1 MIQRFKFPLAAA
13 AVLALSW
20 AALASVLGQK
30 AAPAKPRPGGTLRI
44 KAYGTRFNP
53 VFDPASS
60 TTHFFIAEQLFD
72 GLLNLDKDFNI
83 TAGLADRWIVAD
95 RQQRHIFFLK
105 KGVRFHHGTEVTADD
120 VKFSLERLVQRRPD
134 NLYYQ
139 YFTTRVVG
147 AADYFEGRAAEVTG
161 FRVIDKYTFEIQ
173 WLRPYVSGLYFL
185 AMYYCKILP
194 RDLLIAQG
202 PAFFDKPQ
210 GTGPFMFD
218 YWVRDTRLEIVGVRL
233 KRNDSYFGKK
243 PYLDA
248 VEYSPGFSEDQFR
261 RGDVH
266 IMPPPS
272 EAILSRYPKLE
283 NVSLRTAFLGF
294 SCGLPPFDRPEVRR
308 ALALG
313 LDRERLAQAAASVA
327 SPTEVLNNFIPPSLP
342 GFGPRPEF
350 PFDRPRAQ
358 SLLAEAA
365 KGGPARV
372 VVPIVPEL
380 QASRPV
386 YDALARELTELGLRP
401 EIRKLRSIDDVGDLR
416 VPFLILIDWAMDFP
430 DPEDIV
436 SPLFD
441 SRAVLN
447 VLTMGYGRMD
457 LDRLLERS
465 EVEPGY
471 EARTRLFREMEDLL
485 AADLPALPLYTTKV
499 RLSLQPS
506 VHGARTPALGF
517 FFLNIKEIWLE
528 R

>member
-1 MIQRFKFPLAAA
+1 MNQRFKIPLAAA
-13 AVLALSW
+13 AVLALGW
-20 AALASVLGQK
+20 AAFASVLGQK
-30 AAPAKPRPGGTLRI
+30 ATPQKPRLGGTLRI
-44 KAYGTRFNP
+44 KAYGRQFNN

-83 TAGLADRWIVAD
+83 TAGLAERWIVAD

-105 KGVRFHHGTEVTADD
+105 QGVRFHHGTELTADD
-120 VKFSLERLVQRRPD
+120 VKYSLERLVQKRPD

-147 AADYFEGRAAEVTG
+147 AADYFEGRAAEVAG

-185 AMYYCKILP
+185 AMYYCKVLP
-194 RDLLIAQG
+194 RDLLVAQG

-210 GTGPFMFD
+210 GTGPFKFD
-218 YWVRDTRLEIVGVRL
+218 YWVRNPRLEVVGVRL

-261 RGDVH
+261 EGDVH

-283 NVSLRTAFLGF
+283 NTSLRIAFLGF
-294 SCGLPPFDRPEVRR
+294 SCGRPPFDRPEVRR

-313 LDRERLAQAAASVA
+313 LDRERLARAAGSVA
-327 SPTEVLNNFIPPSLP
+327 SPTEVMNNFIPPLLP
-342 GFGPRPEF
+342 GFGPRPGL
-350 PFDRPRAQ
+350 PFDRQRART
-358 SLLAEAA
+358 LLAEA
-365 KGGPARV
+365 GLTRV
-372 VVPIVPEL
+372 VLPVVPEL
-380 QASRPV
+380 QAEMPV
-386 YDALARELTELGLRP
+386 YDALARELAELGLRP
-401 EIRKLRSIDDVGDLR
+401 EVRRLRTIDDVGDVKL
-416 VPFLILIDWAMDFP
+416 PFLIVIDWAMDFP

-436 SPLFD
+436 APLFA

-471 EARTRLFREMEDLL
+471 EARSRLFREMEGLL

-506 VHGARTPALGF
+506 VQGARAPALGF

>member
-1 MIQRFKFPLAAA
+1 MVRRLKSLIVAA
-13 AVLALSW
+13 AVLALGW
-20 AALASVLGQK
+20 PALASVFGQK
-30 AAPAKPRPGGTLRI
+30 TAEKARMGGTLRI
-44 KAYGTRFNP
+44 KAYAARFNQ

-83 TAGLADRWIVAD
+83 TAGLAERWIEAD

-105 KGVRFHHGTEVTADD
+105 KGVRFHHGAELTADD
-120 VKFSLERLVQRRPD
+120 VKYSLERLVQKRPD
-134 NLYYQ
+134 NLYFQ

-147 AADYFEGRAAEVTG
+147 AADYYEGRATEVTG

-194 RDLLIAQG
+194 RDLLEAQG
-202 PAFFDKPQ
+202 PAFFEKPQ
-210 GTGPFMFD
+210 GTGPFKFD
-218 YWVRDTRLEIVGVRL
+218 YWVRSPRLEVVGVRV

-248 VEYSPGFSEDQFR
+248 VEYSPYFTEDQFR
-261 RGDVH
+261 EGQVH

-272 EAILSRYPKLE
+272 EGILSRYPKLE
-283 NVSLRTAFLGF
+283 NTSLRTAFLGF
-294 SCGLPPFDRPEVRR
+294 SCGLPPFDRPQVRR

-313 LDRERLAQAAASVA
+313 LDREGLARAAGSIEA
-327 SPTEVLNNFIPPSLP
+327 PTEVMNNFIPPSLP
-342 GFGPRPEF
+342 GFGPRNGF
-350 PFDRPRAQ
+350 PFDRPRALA
-358 SLLAEAA
+358 LLAEASKA
-365 KGGPARV
+365 GLSRV
-372 VVPIVPEL
+372 VLPVVPEL
-380 QASRPV
+380 QVPMPV
-386 YDALARELTELGLRP
+386 YSELARQLTELGLRP
-401 EIRKLRSIDDVGDLR
+401 DIRRLRTIDDVGDLKA
-416 VPFLILIDWAMDFP
+416 PFLVLLDWAMDFP

-436 SPLFD
+436 APLFA

-447 VLTMGYGRMD
+447 VLTMGYGRMN

-465 EVEPGY
+465 EVEPSY

-485 AADLPALPLYTTKV
+485 VADLPALPLYTTKV
-499 RLSLQPS
+499 RVSLQPS
-506 VHGARTPALGF
+506 VRGARTPALGF